1 MNEKAE
7 ILFDAVTGIRP
18 ELVERALD
26 APIRRRPVWRRYA
39 ALAACLALIVGGA
52 FALSQ
57 VRMGS
62 SGGDGWTTGLIQ
74 ISDSRIMASAS
85 SLG

>member
-26 APIRRRPVWRRYA
+26 APIRRRPVWRR
-39 ALAACLALIVGGA
+39 
-52 FALSQ
+52 
-57 VRMGS
+57 
-62 SGGDGWTTGLIQ
+62 
-74 ISDSRIMASAS
+74 
-85 SLG
+85 